1 MKIKILIIPF
11 IGLFFTCKAPT
22 GNEQKTATTEVA
34 QVTETSQSGTPSL
47 EKMGYKMIE
56 FIKKEGDCESDTLG
70 CMTILVKYP
79 EITEGD
85 QEVKEKINKH
95 VLKTITSELK
105 AFQSREETE
114 QNIKGIAHN
123 IVNEFKNSTEEYP
136 EDLAQWYIEI
146 NMDVSFNT
154 AKIISLV
161 TATES
166 YTGGVHPNSWM
177 NFECF
182 YISNGEKIRLEDI
195 ITDIEK
201 LTELAEATFRETTE
215 LSHEDDLSEAGFD
228 FKNNT
233 FQLPDNFGFTPDG
246 LVFHYNTYEIAP
258 YVYGPI
264 QIMLSFEK
272 LEGLLVDDISKS
284 ED

>member
-1 MKIKILIIPF
+1 MKTKILIIPF
-11 IGLFFTCKAPT
+11 IGLFLSCKAPT

-47 EKMGYKMIE
+47 EKMVYKMVE

-85 QEVKEKINKH
+85 QEVKEKINEY
-95 VLKTITSELK
+95 VLMTVTRELK

-114 QNIKGIAHN
+114 QNIEGIANN
-123 IVNEFKNSTEEYP
+123 IIRAFKNDTEEYP

-146 NMDVSFNT
+146 NTDVSFNT
-154 AKIISLV
+154 AKMISLV

-166 YTGGVHPNSWM
+166 YMGEAHPNSWM

-182 YISNGEKIRLEDI
+182 YTTNGEKIRLEDI

-215 LSHEDDLSEAGFD
+215 LSPEDDLSEAGFD

-233 FQLPDNFGFTPDG
+233 FQLSDNFGFTPDG

-264 QIMLSFEK
+264 QIILSFEELK
-272 LEGLLVDDISKS
+272 GLLVDDILKI